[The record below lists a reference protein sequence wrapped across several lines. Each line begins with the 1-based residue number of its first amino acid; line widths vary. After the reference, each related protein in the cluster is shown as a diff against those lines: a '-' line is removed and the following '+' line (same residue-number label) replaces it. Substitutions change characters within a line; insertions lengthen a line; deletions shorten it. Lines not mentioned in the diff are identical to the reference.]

1 MTYNAIQLIAIV
13 SILSSFLKET
23 GNVDELKNVI
33 INNEPNNI
41 ITNRNGII
49 INILI
54 IIIWEI

>member
-33 INNEPNNI
+33 ITNEPNNI

-54 IIIWEI
+54 IIILEI